1 MLANYGEK
9 SGITRKNFVFAYV
22 ILKMQQIKLM
32 SKLGLVL
39 IAIAAISAAVAVQAY
54 YIQAADAQARLPN
67 NSVRTENIV
76 DGEVRTGDLADNAV
90 TKPKM
95 ADNSVGSAEIENGAI
110 TTAKIL
116 DRQVTSDKLASGAVG
131 MELRER
137 IGDSVSLE
145 PGTSHFAIVDC
156 EAGEIAIAGGYRA
169 GSDIRIIGSEA
180 NGDNNDSWSVQGYND
195 GDGTASF
202 AAMVECFRLTP

>member
-32 SKLGLVL
+32 SKLGLGL

-145 PGTSHFAIVDC
+145 PGTANFAIVDC
-156 EAGEIAIAGGYRA
+156 EAGEIAISGGFRA

-180 NGDNNDSWSVQGYND
+180 NGDNNDSWSVHGYND
-195 GDGTASF
+195 GDSTASF